1 MKKICIVTGSRAEW
15 GLFYPLARE
24 IRKEKKYFNLKII
37 ATGAHL
43 SADYGLTY
51 KEIEEDGFKIDGKVK
66 IDLAKDT
73 PGAIARSAGLAEIG
87 LVNNLE
93 SIRPDMVILL
103 GDRFETFS
111 AASACLFLKI
121 PVGHISGGELTEAS
135 MDDSIR
141 HAITKMSHLHFASIE
156 PYRKRIIQMGED
168 PSRVFCVGALA
179 IDNIRKTKLL
189 KKQEF
194 EEKIKFKLGRK
205 NILITFNPPTL
216 EKKTDSEKQFS
227 NLLHVLAQMD
237 DLKVIFTKPNPDI
250 FSKSI
255 ALMID
260 EYVTK
265 NRKQAIAYNSM
276 GRVLYLSALQFM
288 TAVAGNSSSGIIE
301 VPSFGIPTVNIGDRQ
316 KGRIRAR
323 SVIDCDTDRASILC
337 GLEKAF
343 SGDFQMTCRKVSNPY
358 DRGNTSKKIADIL
371 KDIKIDK
378 NFFKKK
384 FYDL

>member
-1 MKKICIVTGSRAEW
+1 MKKICIITGSRAEW

-24 IRKEKKYFNLKII
+24 FKKEKKYFNLKII

-43 SADYGLTY
+43 SADYGFTY
-51 KEIEEDGFKIDGKVK
+51 KEIKNDGFKIDSKVR
-66 IDLAKDT
+66 INLAKDT
-73 PGAIARSAGLAEIG
+73 PSAIAKSAGLAAIG
-87 LVNNLE
+87 FVDSLE
-93 SIRPDMVILL
+93 SIRPDIVILL

-111 AASACLFLKI
+111 VALACLFLKI
-121 PVGHISGGELTEAS
+121 PIGHISGGELTEAS
-135 MDDSIR
+135 MDNSIR
-141 HAITKMSHLHFASIE
+141 HAITKMAHLHFASIE

-189 KKQEF
+189 KRREF
-194 EEKIKFKLGRK
+194 EEKINFKLGKK
-205 NILITFNPPTL
+205 NILVTFNPPTL
-216 EKKTDSEKQFS
+216 EEKRYSEKQFR

-237 DLKVIFTKPNPDI
+237 DLKIIFTKPNPDI

-260 EYVTK
+260 KYVAQ
-265 NRKQAIAYNSM
+265 NRKQAVAYNSM

-288 TAVAGNSSSGIIE
+288 AAVAGNSSSGIIE

-316 KGRIRAR
+316 KGRIKAR
-323 SVIDCDTDRASILC
+323 SVIDCDTDRASILR
-337 GLEKAF
+337 GLKKAF
-343 SGDFQMTCRKVSNPY
+343 SEDFQIACRKVSNPY
-358 DRGNTSKKIADIL
+358 DGGNTSEKIAGKL
-371 KDIKIDK
+371 KNIKIDK